1 MNDQVLDV
9 PECYLEPYQT
19 NLVILLCRK
28 KCLKEAWSANFFFFL
43 FNLILTIICKKLSKK
58 VYDKT
63 FSGADILF

>member
-1 MNDQVLDV
+1 MKNQVLDV

-19 NLVILLCRK
+19 YLVILLCRK
-28 KCLKEAWSANFFFFL
+28 KGLKEAWSANHFFL